1 MKKSRRKTDPTVST
15 KFFYIISLATKLF
28 TKFTIN
34 KDQVNSFKF
43 SFFLLFRSKSI
54 ESLRRLQRHGSH
66 GSGGQRSLLRP
77 RPVLRRPDVRRRP
90 DQRWPLV
97 RRSVRALLQRSK
109 GRRTTTSTP
118 RPGLCHQRPVPP
130 TTARGQRG
138 TTGSHASATG
148 FDGPLAD
155 GRDDGVRRS
164 PWSPA
169 SC

>member
-15 KFFYIISLATKLF
+15 KFFYIIFLATKLF
-28 TKFTIN
+28 TTFTIN
-34 KDQVNSFKF
+34 NYKF
-43 SFFLLFRSKSI
+43 CFLIFLFRSKSI

-77 RPVLRRPDVRRRP
+77 RSVLRRPDVRRRP

-109 GRRTTTSTP
+109 GRRSATSTP

-138 TTGSHASATG
+138 TTGSHASAAG